1 MQPLVSLEGGGGAEW
16 QGRMGR
22 QAPEGHR
29 WCRMTALNELH
40 QGEGSLIALLMTVTV
55 P

>member
-16 QGRMGR
+16 QGRMVR
-22 QAPEGHR
+22 QPPECHR
-29 WCRMTALNELH
+29 WFRRTAVNELH
-40 QGEGSLIALLMTVTV
+40 QGEGSLMTLMMAV

>member
-16 QGRMGR
+16 QGRMVR
-22 QAPEGHR
+22 QPPEDRR
-29 WCRMTALNELH
+29 WFRMTAVNELH
-40 QGEGSLIALLMTVTV
+40 QGEGSLMTLMMAV